1 MLTAPLTSLLI
12 GKPKSLSWSS
22 NAHKAFERLKEAFSA
37 GPHPS
42 SSRPPSPLRGG
53 WKGMLPPPESGP
65 YCRSD
70 VGSFHPCTYFSRKLT
85 PVESNYDIGNREMLT
100 IKLNLEEWHH
110 WLEVAHHHFTV
121 ITDNKHFQYLRE
133 AKRLNPRQAWW
144 ALFFTCFQFTIMYLS
159 QKSQLQSQC
168 SVTPALPLHTN
179 RTGIHSLNRI
189 QSKCL
194 FTNVFRNY
202 GILEEVDSDRGPQ
215 FISRVWKTFFRL
227 LELTVSLSSGYHP
240 QTNGQTE

>member
-1 MLTAPLTSLLI
+1 
-12 GKPKSLSWSS
+12 
-22 NAHKAFERLKEAFSA
+22 
-37 GPHPS
+37 
-42 SSRPPSPLRGG
+42 
-53 WKGMLPPPESGP
+53 MLPPPESGP

-144 ALFFTCFQFTIMYLS
+144 ALFFTCFQFTIMYCPRNRNCKANALS
-159 QKSQLQSQC
+159 LLNSPY
-168 SVTPALPLHTN
+168 TPTEPE
-179 RTGIHSLNRI
+179 S
-189 QSKCL
+189 
-194 FTNVFRNY
+194 
-202 GILEEVDSDRGPQ
+202 ILWTESNPNAY
-215 FISRVWKTFFRL
+215 L
-227 LELTVSLSSGYHP
+227 LMSSGTTAFWKRWIQIGGHNSSHVCGRP
-240 QTNGQTE
+240 SSVSWK